1 MHPESRN
8 TPLSP
13 RKPVECSFRLDCFG
27 FSCAKLYM
35 RRAPE
40 MAERWTG
47 RENHLS
53 MSGNVLHAREKLCV
67 SWRVGPLLEGVC
79 ASVESYPKLVTLFHK
94 WFWKLCTRIN
104 AFVFCKTENFEKA
117 FYQYIIQGKTASLLR
132 GGGVLRKL
140 LLCSTSKEFNGVIKM
155 KGDKDNCLKL
165 IGLCFW

>member
-8 TPLSP
+8 TLPSP
-13 RKPVECSFRLDCFG
+13 RRPVECSFRLDCFG
-27 FSCAKLYM
+27 FSCAKL
-35 RRAPE
+35 E
-40 MAERWTG
+40 MAERWMG

-67 SWRVGPLLEGVC
+67 LTRGPPPRRGVC
-79 ASVESYPKLVTLFHK
+79 GKLPETCDFVSQVILKIMHTHKCVCFLQNRKLWESILSIH
-94 WFWKLCTRIN
+94 N
-104 AFVFCKTENFEKA
+104 SGENRKN
-117 FYQYIIQGKTASLLR
+117 TASLLR
-132 GGGVLRKL
+132 RGCEGIVRKL